1 MDMDLEQ
8 KAIMRLREA
17 ADTSER
23 FYKAPLIVTTSG
35 GKDSSVCV
43 ALAEK
48 AGIDFEVM
56 HNHTTFGAAISAT
69 GGPRS
74 TGSSGTTRWQRRW
87 TATSTT
93 RTARHPAPRSM
104 GPRQIFSREVTIMQT
119 MDMAG
124 TISRLSARVPTDGNV
139 YPGEDGL
146 LYCRRCHTPRQRHIT
161 VGGTALTVC
170 CLCRCMAEQRDR
182 EAAELKKREEM
193 QRVRRYREAGF
204 SSRELRGCTFA
215 ADDGARPET
224 TAAMVAYVEHFETL
238 RRAGKGLLLY
248 GDVGTGKSFFAACI
262 VNALID
268 QGYPCL
274 MTNFPQLVNEISA
287 LWEGKQEYIN
297 SLGRL
302 ALVAIDDLGV
312 ERDKEYMN
320 EQVSVI
326 IDSLYRAKVPMVITS
341 NYTPKQLTTDPDIRR
356 RRVYDRL
363 LERCHPVLV
372 DGPSRRKDIGRQ
384 DFHQMN
390 ALLGL

>member
-1 MDMDLEQ
+1 
-8 KAIMRLREA
+8 
-17 ADTSER
+17 
-23 FYKAPLIVTTSG
+23 
-35 GKDSSVCV
+35 
-43 ALAEK
+43 
-48 AGIDFEVM
+48 
-56 HNHTTFGAAISAT
+56 
-69 GGPRS
+69 
-74 TGSSGTTRWQRRW
+74 
-87 TATSTT
+87 
-93 RTARHPAPRSM
+93 
-104 GPRQIFSREVTIMQT
+104 
-119 MDMAG
+119 
-124 TISRLSARVPTDGNV
+124 
-139 YPGEDGL
+139 
-146 LYCRRCHTPRQRHIT
+146 
-161 VGGTALTVC
+161 
-170 CLCRCMAEQRDR
+170 
-182 EAAELKKREEM
+182 
-193 QRVRRYREAGF
+193 
-204 SSRELRGCTFA
+204 
-215 ADDGARPET
+215 
-224 TAAMVAYVEHFETL
+224 MVAYGEHFETL
-238 RRAGKGLLLY
+238 RRTGKGLLLY

-341 NYTPKQLTTDPDIRR
+341 NYTPKQLTTDSDIRR